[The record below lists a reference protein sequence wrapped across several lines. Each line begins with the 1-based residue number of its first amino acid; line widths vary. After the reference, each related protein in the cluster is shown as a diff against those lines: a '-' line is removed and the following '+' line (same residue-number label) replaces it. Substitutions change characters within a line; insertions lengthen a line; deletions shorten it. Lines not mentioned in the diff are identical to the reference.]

1 MGITLK
7 NKPSIFTIFKEYSLM
22 AFGMFLYSFGWICC
36 ILPADAAGGGA
47 SGISLLI
54 YHITGGAIS
63 VGTMVLIINA
73 ILLIIAGFVVGWNFG
88 IKTIYCVVVMSVI
101 MHFLQMWF
109 TAPDG
114 WVAQEV
120 VASTIK
126 GFLNDYPN
134 LAQLL
139 SDLSPN
145 LSTETVDAITNLPA
159 TLSNPENATLANIAP
174 RALPSDISNNIV
186 IDLIGKWKE
195 GAETLPI
202 KLKDI
207 LPNIHG
213 ESKPIVDVFRLDN
226 RLLSAI
232 LGGICS
238 GVGVAICFQQGG
250 STGGS
255 DIVVMI
261 VNKFYT
267 ISYGKFIRYTDG
279 VIISSALFLPEIGID
294 GVIYGFVM
302 VAEFSYTVDMIL
314 SGNQQSS
321 QIFIVSKDYKAVAD
335 AINNEAKRGATV
347 IDAMGWYSKDNS
359 KVVMCVCRKRDLA
372 MVLKVVRSVDPD
384 AFITIGSVMGVYGKG
399 FDALNKI

>member
-1 MGITLK
+1 MQLSL
-7 NKPSIFTIFKEYSLM
+7 NKPNLATLFKEYSLM
-22 AFGMFLYSFGWICC
+22 ALGMFLYSFGWICC
-36 ILPADAAGGGA
+36 ILPANAAGGGA
-47 SGISLLI
+47 TGISLLL

-63 VGTMVLIINA
+63 IGTMVLIINA

-88 IKTIYCVVVMSVI
+88 IKTIYCVVVMSVV
-101 MHFLQMWF
+101 MHILQIWF
-109 TAPDG
+109 TTPDG
-114 WVAQEV
+114 WVAEIIM
-120 VASTIK
+120 AR
-126 GFLNDYPN
+126 DN
-134 LAQLL
+134 L
-139 SDLSPN
+139 
-145 LSTETVDAITNLPA
+145 V
-159 TLSNPENATLANIAP
+159 
-174 RALPSDISNNIV
+174 
-186 IDLIGKWKE
+186 
-195 GAETLPI
+195 
-202 KLKDI
+202 
-207 LPNIHG
+207 
-213 ESKPIVDVFRLDN
+213 KPDGTIVDLFNLDN

-238 GVGVAICFQQGG
+238 GVGVALCFQQGG

-279 VIISSALFLPEIGID
+279 VIISSALFLPDVGID

-302 VAEFSYTVDMIL
+302 VAVFSYTVDMIL

-321 QIFIVSKDYKAVAD
+321 QIFIISKDYKTMAD

-347 IDAMGWYSKDNS
+347 IDAMGWYSKENS

-372 MVLKVVRSVDPD
+372 MVLKVVRAVDPE